1 MAAQYHSLLRR
12 QLKRHLGAAAVVP
25 PEWAVFLESVSQ
37 AYEQADVDRKM
48 VERSMDLSSRELHEA
63 NRGLRLAKEAA
74 ERAALAKGEFL
85 ANMSHEIRTP
95 MNAVIGLTALL
106 LDTDVDAEQRE
117 YLETVRTAGESL
129 LEIINDILDFSRIES
144 RRLEVERVPVDMR
157 GCVGASVELFAL
169 RAAEADLELICRV
182 DPNVPEVVLGD
193 STRIRQIL
201 LNLVGNAMKFTER
214 GSVTVDVTVL
224 GTFEELCEIQ
234 FAVRDTGIGIP
245 ADKLDRL
252 FQSFSQVDC
261 STTRKYGGTG
271 LGLTISLRLSE
282 LMGGRMWLESV
293 EGVGSTFYFTIRVA
307 VQQGHPAGGI
317 YTGRRA
323 LVADGHAEA
332 RELLAEM
339 LRWMGVGVTVAVS
352 AAEVEAALVA
362 GQFDLLALDAQTVSP
377 SVQKQGA
384 GVATI
389 VLEKPGQEDDGDGE
403 WLEAAHLTKPV
414 RELPLRAALEG
425 FWADVDA
432 VTFNPHRERDA
443 DGKLGEKL
451 PLRILLAEDNSVN
464 QRVMLK
470 LLERFGYQA
479 DLAVTGT
486 QALAA
491 TARTDYDLVLMDVHM
506 PEMDGLEAAR
516 RIRLRSG
523 GSARPRIV
531 ALTASALQE
540 DRERCL
546 AAGMDSYATKPIRV
560 EDLRQVLEEC
570 SVPV

>member
-1 MAAQYHSLLRR
+1 MPAAYHSLLRR
-12 QLKRHLGAAAVVP
+12 QMKRHLGPEATMP
-25 PEWAVFLESVSQ
+25 PGWEAFLESVSQ

-74 ERAALAKGEFL
+74 EGAAQAKGEFL

-106 LDTDVDAEQRE
+106 LDTEVDAEQRE

-169 RAAEADLELICRV
+169 RAAEAGLELICRV
-182 DPNVPEVVLGD
+182 DPNVPAVVLGD
-193 STRIRQIL
+193 STRIRQVL
-201 LNLVGNAMKFTER
+201 LNLVGNAMKFTEQ

-282 LMGGRMWLESV
+282 LMGGRLWLESE

-307 VQQGHPAGGI
+307 VQDGPPEGGV
-317 YTGRRA
+317 YRGRRA

-332 RELLAEM
+332 RTILAEM
-339 LRWMGVGVTVAVS
+339 LGWMGVGVTVAGS

-362 GQFDLLALDAQTVSP
+362 GRFDLLALDAQTLNAA
-377 SVQKQGA
+377 VQEQCA

-389 VLEKPGQEDDGDGE
+389 VLEKPGQEDSG
-403 WLEAAHLTKPV
+403 WPEAAHLTKPV
-414 RELPLRAALEG
+414 RDLPLRAALEG
-425 FWADVDA
+425 FWANEEA
-432 VTFNPHRERDA
+432 VAFNPHRERDS
-443 DGKLGEKL
+443 DGKLSEKL

-470 LLERFGYQA
+470 LLERFGYKA
-479 DLAVTGT
+479 DLAVTGL

-491 TARTDYDLVLMDVHM
+491 TARIDYDLVLMDVHM

-516 RIRLRSG
+516 RIRLRSA
-523 GSARPRIV
+523 GSGRPRIV

-540 DRERCL
+540 DRERCM

-570 SVPV
+570 AVAV